1 MSQQAALCVHKCNL
15 LAAILLREAHAEHAF
30 IIYGANTHM
39 LTHTQAAQKAIFHG
53 ILKAFENLNL
63 IGISRIHLIECGV

>member
-15 LAAILLREAHAEHAF
+15 LAAILLQEAHAEHAF

-39 LTHTQAAQKAIFHG
+39 LTHTRIAQKAIFQG
-53 ILKAFENLNL
+53 IPKAFETLNH
-63 IGISRIHLIECGV
+63 IRIL